1 MSIYRNDT
9 MMIEVCCPDIPSVQ
23 RAIEGGADR
32 IELCRALELD
42 GLTPTREDI
51 RAAVAM
57 CHRAGVKVHVLI
69 RSREGDFVYTI
80 PEEASRMSD
89 EIAMAL
95 DEGADGVVIGALTPE
110 GDIDMALCRTWIDVV
125 RRHARVPGC
134 GQDGVGI
141 TFHRAFDVCRRPME
155 AVEDIIALGCNRLL
169 TSGQAPSAVEGI
181 PLLARLVEATA
192 GRLTILAGAGVS
204 AGNYVKIMDETGVTE
219 VHGSFR
225 GGIPLRDK

>member
-1 MSIYRNDT
+1 M
-9 MMIEVCCPDIPSVQ
+9 
-23 RAIEGGADR
+23 
-32 IELCRALELD
+32 
-42 GLTPTREDI
+42 
-51 RAAVAM
+51 
-57 CHRAGVKVHVLI
+57 
-69 RSREGDFVYTI
+69 
-80 PEEASRMSD
+80 
-89 EIAMAL
+89 
-95 DEGADGVVIGALTPE
+95 
-110 GDIDMALCRTWIDVV
+110 
-125 RRHARVPGC
+125 
-134 GQDGVGI
+134 GVGI

>member
-1 MSIYRNDT
+1 MT
-9 MMIEVCCPDIPSVQ
+9 IEVCCPDIQSVQ
-23 RAIEGGADR
+23 RAIEGRADR

-51 RAAVAM
+51 RMAVNM

-69 RSREGDFVYTI
+69 RSREGDFTYST
-80 PEEASRMSD
+80 PQETRQMDEE
-89 EIAMAL
+89 ITMAL
-95 DEGADGVVIGALTPE
+95 DEGADGVVLGALTPE
-110 GDIDMALCRTWIDVV
+110 GDIDTVLCRAWIETA
-125 RRHARVPGC
+125 RRHPRVKG
-134 GQDGVGI
+134 GELRDLGV
-141 TFHRAFDVCRRPME
+141 TFHRAFDVCRNPME

-181 PLLARLVEATA
+181 PLLARLVQATA

-204 AGNYVKIMDETGVTE
+204 AANYSQIMEETGVGE

-225 GGIPLRDK
+225 GGIPRRDKV